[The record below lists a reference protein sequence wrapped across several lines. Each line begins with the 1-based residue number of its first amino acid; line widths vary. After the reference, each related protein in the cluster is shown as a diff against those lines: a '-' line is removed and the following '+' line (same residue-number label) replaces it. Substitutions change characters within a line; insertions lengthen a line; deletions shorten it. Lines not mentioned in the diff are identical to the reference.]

1 MLSYIYKCV
10 TDEQEANN
18 SHFKISNSNQGKLD
32 KTRTNLGNSQIL
44 DETNDYFLW
53 NIAVDTIKD
62 ETSDINF
69 IGKNTFFETLCK
81 CNINIQQIML
91 NRSSNYHFIYRYQ
104 FKRTAK
110 CVYILSI
117 RLRFSGFVAIV
128 INLSRVNIIIVS
140 IKKAR
145 SSYT

>member
-1 MLSYIYKCV
+1 
-10 TDEQEANN
+10 
-18 SHFKISNSNQGKLD
+18 
-32 KTRTNLGNSQIL
+32 
-44 DETNDYFLW
+44 
-53 NIAVDTIKD
+53 
-62 ETSDINF
+62 
-69 IGKNTFFETLCK
+69 
-81 CNINIQQIML
+81 ML

-145 SSYT
+145 SSIHNSPSIQVLSVNLL